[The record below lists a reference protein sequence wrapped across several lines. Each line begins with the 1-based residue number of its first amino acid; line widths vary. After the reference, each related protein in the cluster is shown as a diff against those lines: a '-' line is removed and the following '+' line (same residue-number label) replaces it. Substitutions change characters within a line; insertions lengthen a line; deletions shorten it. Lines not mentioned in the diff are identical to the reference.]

1 VLKIGPALPTP
12 ARVRNRYRRV
22 VILKGLKQQDPSAA
36 ALRQVLRLAYARYE
50 RKYAT
55 SKVRLTV
62 DVDAYGLF

>member
-1 VLKIGPALPTP
+1 M
-12 ARVRNRYRRV
+12 
-22 VILKGLKQQDPSAA
+22 ILKGLKQQDPSAA